1 MRNRTYKVQDLLH
14 IEVATMLI
22 RDIQNPLISK
32 SVTISGVRVSK
43 DLKYSE
49 IYFTTL
55 NKDSLKIEKELNN
68 ASSFIKNELSKK
80 LHLKRLPSIKFV
92 YDKTAENSDRIE
104 KIIRSVSK
112 K

>member
-1 MRNRTYKVQDLLH
+1 MSNRTYKVQDLLH
-14 IEVATMLI
+14 KEVAIMLI

-68 ASSFIKNELSKK
+68 ASSFIKNELSKR

-104 KIIRSVSK
+104 KIIKSVSK